1 MNAATNPFLT
11 VSAKNKNLRDLDAMI
26 AAEMDEL
33 DSVTSEG
40 RRLACRNAIADLRA
54 RRALMAA
61 RPTV

>member
-1 MNAATNPFLT
+1 MSNANPTL
-11 VSAKNKNLRDLDAMI
+11 SAAAKNRNLRALDAMI

-54 RRALMAA
+54 RRDLMAA